1 MYPAHRL
8 PLSRSGLQNATGS
21 FLSIADIVKFPPG
34 GSVDVVARTA
44 ASQLAE
50 SLGQQVVIGNRSGS
64 SGNIGAEVAARA
76 APDTKWTNGAA

>member
-1 MYPAHRL
+1 MCVA
-8 PLSRSGLQNATGS
+8 QN
-21 FLSIADIVKFPPG
+21 FPVKPIHIIVSFPPG